1 MCTSQ
6 YCEFRTLCVK
16 PEVLMIRQGRAGAIT
31 DVVCPGE
38 PGLGTSWPGRER
50 GDDDDDEN
58 AGSRKKRK

>member
-1 MCTSQ
+1 M
-6 YCEFRTLCVK
+6 K

-31 DVVCPGE
+31 DAVCPGE